1 MYCSALNESGKIT
14 NKGAIK
20 KKKTKP
26 QKLNMCSAKFYNSK
40 VCDLVMP

>member
-1 MYCSALNESGKIT
+1 MYCSALNERGKIT

-26 QKLNMCSAKFYNSK
+26 QKNK
-40 VCDLVMP
+40 

>member
-1 MYCSALNESGKIT
+1 MYCSALNEIGKII

-26 QKLNMCSAKFYNSK
+26 QKNK
-40 VCDLVMP
+40 